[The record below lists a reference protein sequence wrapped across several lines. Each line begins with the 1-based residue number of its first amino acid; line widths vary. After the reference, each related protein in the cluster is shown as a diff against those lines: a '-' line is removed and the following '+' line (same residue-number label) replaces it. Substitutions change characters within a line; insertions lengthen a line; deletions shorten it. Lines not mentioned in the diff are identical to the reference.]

1 MRIDTYALTGQWY
14 LDGAGQVSG
23 AGRVHLNLGSVWSQT
38 GGSGISVAIVDD
50 GVDHLHAGLSE
61 ATAKL
66 FAQAEART
74 GVDGDPVGFGNG
86 HGTAVAGIIAGSAA
100 TGGPVGIAP
109 GVDLASLRIFGDGG
123 LSIRQAMG
131 HLAGYDIANNSW
143 SYAVGFF
150 QASAFGHISYWSGI
164 RANVEEAL
172 NNGREGL
179 GTIIVKSAGN
189 GRLDGRSSTDDLIAN
204 MDGVITVG
212 ATDHAGKVA
221 YYSTPGSN
229 ILVSAPSSG
238 AGRSVTTL
246 DVTGVAGYASGDIHD
261 GFGGTSAAAPM
272 VTGVVALMLAAN
284 ARLTQADVADI
295 LALSA
300 RPTGALPGAAP
311 TGYEQHTSQINGAAN
326 WNGGGLHFSND
337 YGFGLVDAHQAVRIA
352 ETWGI
357 GRTAQPQTQLDAGF
371 TNWALDASGT
381 VARATVTVADG
392 LVLSTAVL
400 GLTLAAGVDALRD
413 VYLVSAD
420 GSRSLVHRTD
430 MAIETNGSGFAWEFL
445 TQLPRGEEAGGTW
458 TVELQFARP
467 VSLPALGVT
476 ATLELDGRAQGADTV
491 HYFTAD
497 HGRFG
502 SGFLSDSSGR
512 TTLNAAA
519 ISEASRIDLTGASE
533 TWLGGRTLS
542 ISAETN
548 VTTVITGDGNDRIV
562 AHDRGAAIWSGR
574 GDDVVQGGAGDD
586 VFIEGLGND
595 LYQGGLGLD
604 VLLVDSLYD
613 AAVFKIGV
621 ADGNRISLQHAG
633 EQDLLTGVERIG
645 FRDGTTL
652 AFDNDGTAGQLYRL
666 YQTAFN
672 RTPDAEGFRSW
683 LDVAD
688 SGTSLMDIAEAFTRS
703 AEFNAIYNSLP
714 STREKVAAF
723 YSNSLGRT
731 PDESGLEAWSTMVAS
746 TRTAD
751 ATLLLGFSESA
762 EKRLLTQSLFEDG
775 FLF

>member
-14 LDGAGQVSG
+14 LDGNGQVSG
-23 AGRVHLNLGSVWSQT
+23 AGRAHLNLGSVWSVT

-50 GVDHLHAGLSE
+50 GVDHRHAGLRE
-61 ATAKL
+61 ATARL
-66 FAQAEART
+66 FALAEART

-86 HGTAVAGIIAGSAA
+86 HGTAVAGIVAGSAA

-109 GVDLASLRIFGDGG
+109 GVDLASLRIFGEGG
-123 LSIRQAMG
+123 MSIRQAMG
-131 HLAGYDIANNSW
+131 HLADYDIANNSW
-143 SYAVGFF
+143 SYSVGFF
-150 QASAFGHISYWSGI
+150 QPSAFGHISYWSAI
-164 RANVEEAL
+164 RANVEDAL
-172 NNGREGL
+172 VNGRDGL
-179 GTIIVKSAGN
+179 GTVIIKSAGN
-189 GRLDGRSSTDDLIAN
+189 GRLDGRYGTDDLIAS
-204 MDGVITVG
+204 MDGVISVA
-212 ATDHAGKVA
+212 ATNHAGTVA

-246 DVTGVAGYASGDIHD
+246 DVTGVAGYTSSDIHD

-311 TGYEQHTSQINGAAN
+311 SGYEQHTSQINGAAN

-357 GRTAQPQTQLDAGF
+357 GRTARQQMQLDVSFAD
-371 TNWALDASGT
+371 WALDASGT

-400 GLTLAAGVDALRD
+400 GLTLASGVDALRD

-430 MAIETNGSGFAWEFL
+430 KGIDTGGSGFAWEFL
-445 TQLPRGEEAGGTW
+445 TQLPRGEEAAGTW

-467 VSLPALGVT
+467 VSLPALGGA
-476 ATLELDGRAQGADTV
+476 ATLELDGRAIDADTV
-491 HYFTAD
+491 HYYTAD

-502 SGFLSDSSGR
+502 SGILSDSSGR

-562 AHDRGAAIWSGR
+562 AHDRGATIWSGR
-574 GDDVVQGGAGDD
+574 GDDIVLGGAGND
-586 VFIEGLGND
+586 VFVEAPGND
-595 LYQGGLGLD
+595 LYDGGLGLD

-613 AAVFKIGV
+613 ASIFKISV
-621 ADGNRISLQHAG
+621 AEGNRISLQHSG
-633 EQDLLTGVERIG
+633 ELDQLISIERIG
-645 FRDGTTL
+645 FKDGTML

-672 RTPDAEGFRSW
+672 RTPDGDGFRSW
-683 LDVAD
+683 LNLAD
-688 SGTSLMDIAEAFTRS
+688 AGTSLMDIADAFTRS
-703 AEFNAIYNSLP
+703 AEFNTIYNSLP
-714 STREKVAAF
+714 SARDKVAAF

-751 ATLLLGFSESA
+751 AALLLGFSESA
-762 EKRLLTQSLFEDG
+762 EKRLLTQSLFDDG

>member
-38 GGSGISVAIVDD
+38 GGAGISVAIVDD
-50 GVDHLHAGLSE
+50 GVDHRHVGLRE

-66 FAQAEART
+66 FAQTEART

-109 GVDLASLRIFGDGG
+109 GVDLASLRIFGEGG

-131 HLAGYDIANNSW
+131 QLADYDIANNSW
-143 SYAVGFF
+143 SYSVGLY
-150 QASAFGHISYWSGI
+150 QASAFGQISYWSAI
-164 RANVEEAL
+164 RSNVEDAL
-172 NNGREGL
+172 VNGRGGL

-189 GRLDGRSSTDDLIAN
+189 GRGEGRFGTDDLIAN
-204 MDGVITVG
+204 MDGIISVG

-221 YYSTPGSN
+221 FYSTPGSN

-238 AGRSVTTL
+238 GGRSVKTL
-246 DVTGVAGYASGDIHD
+246 DVTGAAGYASGDIHD

-300 RPTGALPGAAP
+300 RPTGALPGAVP

-371 TNWALDASGT
+371 TDWALDASGT
-381 VARATVTVADG
+381 VARATVTIADG
-392 LVLSTAVL
+392 FVLSTAVL
-400 GLTLAAGVDALRD
+400 GLSMASGMEALRD

-420 GSRSLVHRTD
+420 GSRSLVHRTNK
-430 MAIETNGSGFAWEFL
+430 AIDTAGSDFAWEFL
-445 TQLPRGEEAGGTW
+445 TQLPRGEEATGTW
-458 TVELQFARP
+458 TVELQFSRA
-467 VSLPALGVT
+467 VTLPALGVS
-476 ATLELDGRAQGADTV
+476 ATLELDGRAATQDKV
-491 HYFTAD
+491 IYFTAD
-497 HGRFG
+497 NGRFG
-502 SGFLSDSSGR
+502 SGLLADTGSAV
-512 TTLNAAA
+512 TINAAA
-519 ISEASRIDLTGASE
+519 ISEASRIDLTGAGE
-533 TWLGGRTLS
+533 TWLGGRTLA
-542 ISAETN
+542 ISAPTK
-548 VTTVITGDGNDRIV
+548 VTTVVTGDGNDRIV
-562 AHDRGAAIWSGR
+562 AHDQGVIIWSGR
-574 GDDVVQGGAGDD
+574 GDDVVLGGAGND
-586 VFIEGLGND
+586 VFIDGAGND
-595 LYQGGLGLD
+595 LYDGGLGLD

-613 AAVFKIGV
+613 AAIFKISV
-621 ADGNRISLQHAG
+621 AEGNRILMQHAD
-633 EQDLLTGVERIG
+633 ELDQLNSIERIG
-645 FRDGTTL
+645 FKDGTML

-688 SGTSLMDIAEAFTRS
+688 SGTSLMDIADAFTRS

-731 PDESGLEAWSTMVAS
+731 PDENGLEAWSTMVAS

-762 EKRLLTQSLFEDG
+762 EKRLLTQSLFDDG